1 MSDDPRT
8 LATRRRLLD
17 ATMQTIREQGMAKL
31 SARTIAA
38 TGSVNQALVFYHF
51 GTVDGLV
58 AEACHVLT
66 SERVDRHRPA
76 LDAVTTW
83 AGLIDVAEQV
93 RADEREEGNGVAAA
107 VDGGLKHLALGREP
121 EPVIDKFG
129 IARHQ
134 LVLLVRG
141 AAVKRDGF
149 HRPPRRPQR
158 APRHPAHLTPTPH
171 SRPLLDSCGAL
182 RRPRVPRKCPKV
194 GGWGRVSRSRRTAP
208 RGSRRT
214 GTPARAAAAWRSR
227 RTRPTRTRTPPR
239 RRRAAARPRRGRA
252 GRPRAPRGSRA

>member
-93 RADEREEGNGVAAA
+93 RADEREEGNVAVLGQILAA
-107 VDGGLKHLALGREP
+107 SHGNPDLATAAGRAIGLWTGAVRPTLERLLATS
-121 EPVIDKFG
+121 PVGELFDADVLTDLAASAFVG
-129 IARHQ
+129 IE
-134 LVLLVRG
+134 LME
-141 AAVKRDGF
+141 
-149 HRPPRRPQR
+149 
-158 APRHPAHLTPTPH
+158 
-171 SRPLLDSCGAL
+171 
-182 RRPRVPRKCPKV
+182 
-194 GGWGRVSRSRRTAP
+194 
-208 RGSRRT
+208 
-214 GTPARAAAAWRSR
+214 
-227 RTRPTRTRTPPR
+227 PTRTGEGRQADDPLARLRPVAELLDGLGPIA
-239 RRRAAARPRRGRA
+239 RRAVRSVLRGTQRT
-252 GRPRAPRGSRA
+252 